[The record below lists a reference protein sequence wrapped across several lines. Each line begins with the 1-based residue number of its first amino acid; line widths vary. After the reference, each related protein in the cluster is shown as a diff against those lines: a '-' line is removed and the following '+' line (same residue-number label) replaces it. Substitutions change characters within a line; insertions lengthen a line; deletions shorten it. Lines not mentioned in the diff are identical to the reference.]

1 MLQVLINIQNVS
13 INDII
18 KYNAYIGKKV
28 YVIDVY
34 RSPIE
39 RKMSEFFEK
48 IADMHFN
55 TTEENLNNYNVNKII
70 NRFNKLFP
78 YLANDADYFKEKYN
92 LELPENFD
100 FEKKYLLQEKDN
112 ITYVKLRLRDS
123 SEWDR
128 ILEEIFDVNVVIISD
143 YKTDN
148 KPINRLYS
156 QFKNDYILRCTDK
169 DVNEEWLSFLD
180 FRDFDAYKK
189 DVTAFKPD
197 YLFHL
202 GAYTDL
208 EYCEKNVED
217 TYLTNTISVEN
228 AVYIANEL
236 NIPLL
241 YISTA
246 GIFDGNKDLYDDWD
260 QPNPLG
266 VYARSKF
273 MGERYVVENAKR
285 FLVCR
290 AGWMMGAGPNK
301 DKKFIQKL
309 MKQIKDGKKELFIVD
324 DKDGTPTFTH
334 DFSKNVK
341 ALIEKEYWG
350 LYNMVCGGQTS
361 RLEVAHELL
370 TLLGLSDEIKINVVN
385 SDFFKEIYFAER
397 PPCERLDNRKLKLRN
412 INLMQ
417 DWKVALKEYIDLN
430 YTAYLK

>member
-1 MLQVLINIQNVS
+1 MKKKIFIAGSGGMLGE
-13 INDII
+13 
-18 KYNAYIGKKV
+18 A
-28 YVIDVY
+28 
-34 RSPIE
+34 
-39 RKMSEFFEK
+39 F
-48 IADMHFN
+48 
-55 TTEENLNNYNVNKII
+55 
-70 NRFNKLFP
+70 
-78 YLANDADYFKEKYN
+78 
-92 LELPENFD
+92 
-100 FEKKYLLQEKDN
+100 
-112 ITYVKLRLRDS
+112 
-123 SEWDR
+123 
-128 ILEEIFDVNVVIISD
+128 
-143 YKTDN
+143 
-148 KPINRLYS
+148 YS
-156 QFKNDYILRCTDK
+156 QFNNDYTLKCTDK

-180 FRDFDAYKK
+180 FRDLEAYKK
-189 DVTAFKPD
+189 DVEAFKPD

-208 EYCEKNVED
+208 EYCEKNVDD

-228 AVYIANEL
+228 AVYIANAL

-290 AGWMMGAGPNK
+290 AGWMMGAGPKK

-309 MKQIKDGKKELFIVD
+309 MKQIKEGKKELFIVD

-334 DFSKNVK
+334 DFAKNVK

-361 RLEVAHELL
+361 RLEVAYELL
-370 TLLGLSDEIKINVVN
+370 SLLGLSNKIKINVVN
-385 SDFFKEIYFAER
+385 SDYFKDIYFAER

-417 DWKVALKEYIDLN
+417 DWKVALKEYIDLY
-430 YTAYLK
+430 YTAYL